1 MTLKTTF
8 LAAAFAVLP
17 AFASANV
24 EIEHAFARV
33 TSPLAQTA
41 AVYFSIR
48 NHGDDEDR
56 LVRIEGDVADRIE
69 IHSNV
74 QDDNGVMRM
83 VELEDGISIVSGG
96 THLLA
101 PGGDHIMLLGLTEP
115 LEQGDVF
122 ELLLFFDVYF
132 PVTVQVTVDN
142 AAVNELTAEAA
153 QGGGG
158 MDMDMDMDM
167 DAEGGDSPDD
177 SPDDGDGSDG

>member
-17 AFASANV
+17 AFASAHM
-24 EIEHAFARV
+24 EIEHAVARV

-41 AVYFSIR
+41 AVYFPIR
-48 NHGDDEDR
+48 NHSDDEDR

-69 IHSNV
+69 IHTNI

-142 AAVNELTAEAA
+142 AAVNELAAEAA
-153 QGGGG
+153 EGG
-158 MDMDMDMDM
+158 MDMDMDM
-167 DAEGGDSPDD
+167 DAEGEMDMEG
-177 SPDDGDGSDG
+177 GQSDGTDG